1 MMPRARGAPQQIT
14 TNLKRSCL
22 QATKEEDGRGS
33 RIALGG
39 DAAYGNSMQI
49 S

>member
-1 MMPRARGAPQQIT
+1 MMPLARGVPRQIT
-14 TNLKRSCL
+14 THLKRGCL

-39 DAAYGNSMQI
+39 DAAYGNLL
-49 S
+49 